1 MSPFSQ
7 KETKATK
14 KTWHSKSRSVTRS
27 IAPDLSR
34 VPFQPSLSSF
44 PSVKFFFLALTTLL
58 SAEPGAKL
66 IVPEPEA
73 WTGQRLPLFVELRA
87 EGSFKGAASFDLPE
101 IPKTVIIKIGSPIL
115 SSETQGDTEYFVQRH
130 EFALFSQ
137 SKGLIQLPSITAR
150 FSHLKGYTGPTFDAS
165 EKTEATTLTINRP
178 PNSDSLGFIVT
189 TPSLAIEE
197 SWDPS
202 PGPLETGAVLK
213 RNIVQ
218 RANQMTGIALKPA
231 PTPDIEG
238 IRTYPG
244 SPEVTDKTER
254 GTFLG
259 ERRETVTYLVQQ
271 AGLHTLP
278 EIRIDW
284 WNPSTQKLERQTL
297 PSVTF
302 TATAPPAPPARP
314 SRKYLAWLIVPISLA
329 LLAFANRE
337 RIPIKARAL
346 YQRLDPPSN
355 RAKRRFLS
363 ACHQNDPTTT
373 RRRWEELRK
382 FRPDADLS
390 DQLRA
395 EVTIL
400 LELEFGRSPSSQA
413 WSGQALAEAYNMNFS
428 ELLKARTPSALPNLN
443 P

>member
-1 MSPFSQ
+1 MRLFLQ
-7 KETKATK
+7 KLAKFAKTKDSGPAP
-14 KTWHSKSRSVTRS
+14 SRPSRSSVQ
-27 IAPDLSR
+27 L
-34 VPFQPSLSSF
+34 PFPIKTSF
-44 PSVKFFFLALTTLL
+44 PSVKLIFLALTTLL

-66 IVPEPEA
+66 IIPEPEA
-73 WTGQRLPLFVELRA
+73 WTGQRLPLFIELRA

-115 SSETQGDTEYFVQRH
+115 SSETEGDTEYFVQRH

-137 SKGLIQLPSITAR
+137 SNGSIQLPPITAR

-165 EKTEATTLTINRP
+165 EKTEAAKLTINRP

-189 TPSLAIEE
+189 TPSLEIEE
-197 SWDPS
+197 SWDPT
-202 PGPLETGAVLK
+202 PGPLETGTVLK
-213 RNIVQ
+213 RTIVQ

-231 PTPDIEG
+231 PTPEIDG

-278 EIRIDW
+278 EIRFDW
-284 WNPSTQKLERQTL
+284 WNPSTQKLESQTL

-302 TATAPPAPPARP
+302 TATAPPAPPAKP
-314 SRKYLAWLIVPISLA
+314 SRQSLLWLLLPISLV
-329 LLAFANRE
+329 LLAFIYRQQISN
-337 RIPIKARAL
+337 KARAL
-346 YQRLDPPSN
+346 HELLDPPPN
-355 RAKRRFLS
+355 KAQRRFLAS
-363 ACHQNDPTTT
+363 CRQNDSATA

-382 FRPDADLS
+382 FHPDAELS
-390 DQLRA
+390 DELKR
-395 EVTIL
+395 ELTRL
-400 LELEFGRSPSSQA
+400 LELEFGKSPESQV
-413 WSGQALAEAYNMNFS
+413 WSGQALAKAYQS
-428 ELLKARTPSALPNLN
+428 ASGPLESTKPPALPSLN